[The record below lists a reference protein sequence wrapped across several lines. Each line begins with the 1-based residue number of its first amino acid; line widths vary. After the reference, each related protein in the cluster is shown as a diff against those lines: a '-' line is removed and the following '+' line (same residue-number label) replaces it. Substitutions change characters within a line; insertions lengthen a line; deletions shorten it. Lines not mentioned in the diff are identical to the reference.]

1 MKIGLEHWEWKQRTG
16 ECKEQQW
23 QRLGSK
29 PTPVGRVEI
38 QKNPKPG
45 THRTGGVKQAE
56 GPRSDAGTEPGA
68 RDRDGER
75 EHKSTATTKV
85 RKIQSRIEYQSEI
98 QKHPNPFQK
107 NKKWQNLQSR
117 GLVSKSPGRD
127 QAGVESTK
135 NQSGLTLE
143 ARSLTSVAAVEG
155 WRCCLNRGET
165 RCNERE

>member
-1 MKIGLEHWEWKQRTG
+1 MSAKNNSDRGWGPSRHPSAGSRSRKIQNWVLTEQAVLNRQRVRGPTLVPSRGTG
-16 ECKEQQW
+16 
-23 QRLGSK
+23 
-29 PTPVGRVEI
+29 
-38 QKNPKPG
+38 
-45 THRTGGVKQAE
+45 
-56 GPRSDAGTEPGA
+56 
-68 RDRDGER
+68 DRDGER

-155 WRCCLNRGET
+155 WRCCLKRGET